1 MAGKTLAASKPKL
14 EQDLKKLLEDACYEA
29 EMSMLMDNGEVDPRI
44 AAKIK
49 LDMDMACRK
58 KAQKFAEKAHKPLAQ
73 AIYDFVI
80 EIGINL
86 VPKGTLIAPQA
97 PAGSLPVTGSAS
109 TSTQDITII

>member
-14 EQDLKKLLEDACYEA
+14 EQDLKKLLEDASYEA
-29 EMSMLMDNGEVDPRI
+29 DMSILIENGSVDPRI
-44 AAKIK
+44 ATKVK
-49 LDMDMACRK
+49 SDMDAACRK
-58 KAQKFAEKAHKPLAQ
+58 KAKKFAETAYKPLAQ

-97 PAGSLPVTGSAS
+97 PAGTLPITGSAS
-109 TSTQDITII
+109 TSTQDITIV

>member
-1 MAGKTLAASKPKL
+1 MAGLTLQGAKPKL
-14 EQDLKKLLEDACYEA
+14 EQDLKKLLEDASYEA
-29 EMSMLMDNGEVDPRI
+29 DMAMLLEDGSVDSRI

-49 LDMDMACRK
+49 SDMDKACRK

-73 AIYDFVI
+73 AIYDFVK

-97 PAGSLPVTGSAS
+97 PSGSLPVTGSAS
-109 TSTQDITII
+109 TSTQDITIL

>member
-14 EQDLKKLLEDACYEA
+14 EQDLKQLLENAFYES
-29 EMSMLMDNGEVDPRI
+29 EMTAFSAGKGDPRI
-44 AAKIK
+44 SAAVKK
-49 LDMDMACRK
+49 TMDAGARK
-58 KAQKFAEKAHKPLAQ
+58 KAQKFAEKAYKPLAQ

-97 PAGSLPVTGSAS
+97 PAGALPITGSAS
-109 TSTQDITII
+109 TSTQDITIV